1 MARSGTAG
9 RRSPGRDSSFQISAC
24 PIGAHV
30 VIRDTVW
37 RVTDVRSCNHGD
49 HRLTCEGLSEMI
61 RGRRGI
67 FFVSVETEHG
77 GIRVISPE
85 ETVLRQDLSPRFI
98 SSRIFIEAAL
108 RSCPRNDP
116 STICT
121 AHKAVM
127 DPLPYQFDPA
137 MEALKRPRA
146 RILIADAVGIG
157 KTLEAGILASELA
170 VRGRARRILV
180 VATKAMMLQFQ
191 QEFWNRFA
199 IPLCRLD
206 SQGLTRCV
214 NRIPVNRNPFD
225 YYDRA
230 IISVDTLKQE
240 FFLSYLEHARWD
252 LIIIDEAHNVALRGK
267 GGGSSRARLAERLST
282 SSENLIMLSATPHD
296 GSLKSFASLL
306 NILDPT
312 AIPDEEHY
320 TADDFAGR
328 GLVIRRFKSDVRD
341 QILREFPDRVVYRQE
356 IPATPQE
363 NAVFDLITGIY
374 RKEKENGHGH
384 HPGRGHFLATVLIK
398 AAFSSPAA
406 LLSVVKNRL
415 KTLERSGRGAVGGD
429 LVWEAE
435 ALNDLVN
442 LTEQITPGDFS
453 KLTALIS
460 MLRKKAPLDWDPSD
474 PADRLVIFTESVRTM
489 HYLAEILPKEL
500 KLKKDQIATLCG
512 EEMDDTRIMETINEF
527 NRRSS
532 PIRLLIC
539 TDIASEGINLHH
551 LSHRMIHFDLPW
563 SLMTYQQRNGRID
576 RYGQER
582 EPQIL
587 YLMTLADDRKTV
599 GDLRILEKL
608 TERDDR
614 ARESLGDQAEFL
626 ESKDEQEDRTKSLV
640 DSWDPDGDR
649 SEAGA
654 ARSEAG
660 EVRSETETEPETQH
674 GSRETGSRLNPGTET
689 QNTAAEALEES
700 LEDIFGLEDDLEED
714 SSQDTGSVESGTGT
728 GMGADWNEFPDPGL
742 DRILNRDQNQNQN
755 LNGNLDRSQEQSR
768 DQYHSRNSEHDRM
781 AEEARRTLQIHEGFA
796 QVMEKE
802 EYNRRLDRS
811 VSLFSSDL
819 EYARAILE
827 QSEADG
833 RKSLEYEI
841 TDDGFRI
848 ALNENLRDRLPPEM
862 IPANGKLTLT
872 SDRKR
877 MLEEIAQFRTSDEDW
892 PAVQPLLPLHPVM
905 HYLNDQALSQFGRCQ
920 APVLQIESLP
930 PGEIWVLLQGGF
942 PNNTGYSPVHEIA
955 AVKWKNRS
963 PELKSVAEFLRVTGL
978 GMDQDPVNTGGSVS
992 IDDLKPYLGPSA
1004 EFIQEDLYRLK
1015 KETEKSMQEGLRKRE
1030 LEIEYQK
1037 EKRLAAIR
1045 EKEKNLPKE
1054 DLDKSLKEAE
1064 AHFARALDRE
1074 KDNVQLSV
1082 RPHVQ
1087 ILAVA
1092 TTK

>member
-9 RRSPGRDSSFQISAC
+9 RRAPGRDSSFQISAC

-341 QILREFPDRVVYRQE
+341 QILREFPDRVVYRRE
-356 IPATPQE
+356 IPATPRE

-384 HPGRGHFLATVLIK
+384 HPGRGHFLATILIK

-406 LLSVVKNRL
+406 LISVVKNRL

-460 MLRKKAPLDWDPSD
+460 MLRKKDPLDWDPSD
-474 PADRLVIFTESVRTM
+474 PSDRLVIFTESVRTM

-608 TERDDR
+608 TERDER

-640 DSWDPDGDR
+640 DSWDPEGDR

-689 QNTAAEALEES
+689 QNATAEALEES

-714 SSQDTGSVESGTGT
+714 SSQDTGLVEGGT
-728 GMGADWNEFPDPGL
+728 GADWNEFPDPGL

-827 QSEADG
+827 QSGADG

-877 MLEEIAQFRTSDEDW
+877 MLEEIAKFRTSDEDW

-955 AVKWKNRS
+955 AVKWKNGS
-963 PELKSVAEFLRVTGL
+963 PELKSVAEFLRVSGL

-992 IDDLKPYLGPSA
+992 IDDLKPYLRPSA

-1045 EKEKNLPKE
+1045 EKGKHLPKE

-1064 AHFARALDRE
+1064 AHYARALDRE
-1074 KDNVQLSV
+1074 RDNVQLSV

-1092 TTK
+1092 TQI

>member
-955 AVKWKNRS
+955 AVKWKNGS

>member
-1 MARSGTAG
+1 
-9 RRSPGRDSSFQISAC
+9 
-24 PIGAHV
+24 
-30 VIRDTVW
+30 
-37 RVTDVRSCNHGD
+37 
-49 HRLTCEGLSEMI
+49 MI

-67 FFVSVETEHG
+67 FFVSVEIEHG

-225 YYDRA
+225 YYDRS

-282 SSENLIMLSATPHD
+282 NSENLIMLSATPHD

-356 IPATPQE
+356 IPATPRE

-415 KTLERSGRGAVGGD
+415 KTLERSGRGSVGGD
-429 LVWEAE
+429 LAWEAE
-435 ALNDLVN
+435 ALNDLVI

-460 MLRKKAPLDWDPSD
+460 MLRKKDPLDWDPSD
-474 PADRLVIFTESVRTM
+474 PSDRLVIFTESVRTM

-608 TERDDR
+608 TERDER

-640 DSWDPDGDR
+640 DSWDPEDDR
-649 SEAGA
+649 SDAGA

-660 EVRSETETEPETQH
+660 VVGSETETETEPETQH
-674 GSRETGSRLNPGTET
+674 WSRKTGSQLNPSTET
-689 QNTAAEALEES
+689 QNTVTENFEES
-700 LEDIFGLEDDLEED
+700 LEDIFGFEDDLEED
-714 SSQDTGSVESGTGT
+714 GSQDTGSVEGGTGT
-728 GMGADWNEFPDPGL
+728 GTGTGAEVGVGIRTGTDTDTGVTAVVEGTGNRVGVGTGVDWNEFPDPGP
-742 DRILNRDQNQNQN
+742 DRLLNRDQNLNYN
-755 LNGNLDRSQEQSR
+755 RNGNLDRSQEQSR
-768 DQYHSRNSEHDRM
+768 DQYDSRNSEHDRM

-827 QSEADG
+827 QSGADG

-841 TDDGFRI
+841 TEDGFKI

-862 IPANGKLTLT
+862 IPASGKLTLT

-877 MLEEIAQFRTSDEDW
+877 MLEEIAKFRTSDEDW

-920 APVLQIESLP
+920 APVLQIGTLP
-930 PGEIWVLLQGGF
+930 QGEIWVLLQGGF

-955 AVKWKNRS
+955 AVKWKNGS

-1004 EFIQEDLYRLK
+1004 EVIQEDLYRLK
-1015 KETEKSMQEGLRKRE
+1015 KATEKSMQEGLRKRE

-1045 EKEKNLPKE
+1045 EKGKHLPKE
-1054 DLDKSLKEAE
+1054 DLDKNLKEAE
-1064 AHFARALDRE
+1064 EHFERALDRE
-1074 KDNVQLSV
+1074 RDNVQLSV

-1092 TTK
+1092 ASS